1 MTKKAKVFKKLGR
14 TFASKQAMAE
24 FEDIRELLNESNPEA
39 LLADGF
45 EDALIGYTERFGEE
59 SLALYDRAKVIEIM
73 MKRDGMSEEDAE
85 EFFSF
90 NIVGAGGGHV
100 PAFAIITRNVID
112 RTKKK

>member
-1 MTKKAKVFKKLGR
+1 MTATKTFKKMGR
-14 TFASKQAMAE
+14 TFTSKHGMKE

-59 SLALYDRAKVIEIM
+59 AVALYDRAKIIEIM

-112 RTKKK
+112 RTQKK